1 MSPKKRWLSLLVENE
16 IGVLAYVA
24 GLFAGKSYNLDSL
37 TVGVTEDPSISRMTI
52 GLTSDDRTFE
62 QIKKQLNRSV
72 PVIKVMD
79 YTEVPIY
86 RKEILFVKVTHCSE
100 EEKREV
106 FRMAGVYEMAVREY
120 DGDSMLLECTQTE
133 EKNDRLIDLMKNNSG
148 TESKLSGAAAW
159 QLKDKRQECC
169 GCIPQKVR
177 DWIENRKAAW

>member
-106 FRMAGVYEMAVREY
+106 FRMAGVYEMSVREY

-133 EKNDRLIDLMKNNSG
+133 EKNDRLIDLMKKQFRNRIEIVRGGSVAI
-148 TESKLSGAAAW
+148 TSAEGAADEKSDSGG
-159 QLKDKRQECC
+159 QCLRCS
-169 GCIPQKVR
+169 
-177 DWIENRKAAW
+177 